1 MRIHA
6 DGDPAAAPRNDEPPE
21 ATPITSH
28 TTLTA
33 DISDGGRSRLAS
45 AVGIASIVVLVAAG
59 IVVAV
64 AIHRPQQVPVAKANP
79 SRERP
84 RGTAPATTELRPKP
98 PARPKPPE
106 PQIPDEV
113 KLPPPVVPTSPTLSA
128 TPPAAQVT
136 TIDAATEPARYP
148 PLEPGRLVYRE
159 YHLNKIHGFSVY
171 INRTVFDESQR
182 ADGRPLD
189 VLQGELERLS
199 QLAPKLVKAM
209 QTVKVFVEWDHVD
222 PSHPTG
228 IAVFYGGRGEGLLV
242 RGISPLKAGQITL
255 LSLKTITE
263 EKTRR
268 LAPRRSVILLHEMA
282 HAAHHYDLGDVNPFV
297 ENAYHQAMSRGLYQR
312 VPDDVGGAVRAY
324 AAANSHEYFAEIT
337 CAYLDRCTYFPHDRE
352 QLKDYDSVG
361 YELARKVWGEPEAT
375 DGK

>member
-1 MRIHA
+1 MTM
-6 DGDPAAAPRNDEPPE
+6 E
-21 ATPITSH
+21 T
-28 TTLTA
+28 
-33 DISDGGRSRLAS
+33 SDGGRSRLAL
-45 AVGIASIVVLVAAG
+45 AVAVASVVMLAAAG
-59 IVVAV
+59 IVVVAV
-64 AIHRPQQVPVAKANP
+64 LNRPQPSPVAKANP
-79 SRERP
+79 QQDRP
-84 RGTAPATTELRPKP
+84 RDTTPAPLESRPSL

-106 PQIPDEV
+106 PKLPDEV
-113 KLPPPVVPTSPTLSA
+113 KLTPPVVRSAPTLSA
-128 TPPAAQVT
+128 TPPAAPVP
-136 TIDAATEPARYP
+136 TIDAAPEPARYP

-182 ADGRPLD
+182 AEGRPLD

-268 LAPRRSVILLHEMA
+268 LAPRRSIILLHEMA
-282 HAAHHYDLGDVNPFV
+282 HAAHHYDLGDANVFV
-297 ENAYHQAMSRGLYQR
+297 ENAYQQAMARGLYQQ
-312 VPDDVGGAVRAY
+312 VPDDARGAVRAY
-324 AAANSHEYFAEIT
+324 ASANSHEYFAEIT
-337 CAYLDRCTYFPHDRE
+337 CAYLDRCTYFPYDRE

-361 YELARKVWGEPEAT
+361 YELVRKVWGEPGTT

>member
-1 MRIHA
+1 MRIDA
-6 DGDPAAAPRNDEPPE
+6 GGNPPAAQRIDGPLES
-21 ATPITSH
+21 TPTSSV
-28 TTLTA
+28 TMMTMET
-33 DISDGGRSRLAS
+33 SNGGPSRLALAVAAAS
-45 AVGIASIVVLVAAG
+45 AVTLMAAG
-59 IVVAV
+59 VVVVIVLN
-64 AIHRPQQVPVAKANP
+64 RPQPSPVAKANP
-79 SRERP
+79 RQDRP
-84 RGTAPATTELRPKP
+84 QDTAPAPLELRPTP
-98 PARPKPPE
+98 PARPKAPE
-106 PQIPDEV
+106 PQLPEEV
-113 KLPPPVVPTSPTLSA
+113 KLLPPVVPTAPTLSA
-128 TPPAAQVT
+128 TPPAAPV
-136 TIDAATEPARYP
+136 AAIEAAPEPARYP
-148 PLEPGRLVYRE
+148 PLEPGRQVYRE

-171 INRTVFDESQR
+171 INRMVFDESQR

-199 QLAPKLVKAM
+199 QLSPKLVKAM

-268 LAPRRSVILLHEMA
+268 HAPRRSVILLHEMA
-282 HAAHHYDLGDVNPFV
+282 HAAHHYDLGDVNPIV
-297 ENAYHQAMSRGLYQR
+297 ENAYQQAMARGLYQR
-312 VPDDVGGAVRAY
+312 VPGEVGGTVRAY
-324 AAANSHEYFAEIT
+324 AAANSHEYFAEIS

-361 YELARKVWGEPEAT
+361 YELVRKVWGEPGAT